1 MVKLNRPNL
10 PIDERPDAY
19 KNNET
24 KTADEEIDLGEPH
37 YQDVPKYKYGS
48 VNLKKY
54 ESFKLARSSIKL
66 NNQEAL
72 AITELNQWLS
82 NIDVQLNSMNIQL
95 LIDVVNF
102 LHQYFIYGCESD
114 RQDSINRVMYQCMT
128 KYFKNDRD
136 VIDVLLKSSKK
147 LIKKSTMLSR
157 RIAKT
162 RNFFFMAVEW
172 IVSSRSSNR

>member
-10 PIDERPDAY
+10 PQEERPDAY
-19 KNNET
+19 KNNDLDT
-24 KTADEEIDLGEPH
+24 VDSEIDLGEPH
-37 YQDVPKYKYGS
+37 FQTVPKYKYGS

-102 LHQYFIYGCESD
+102 LHQYFIYGCKSD
-114 RQDSINRVMYQCMT
+114 RENSINRVMYQCMT

-136 VIDVLLKSSKK
+136 VLDVLLKSSKK
-147 LIKKSTMLSR
+147 LIKKSTMISR

-162 RNFFFMAVEW
+162 RNFFFMAVGW
-172 IVSSRSSNR
+172 IVSSRSSSR

>member
-37 YQDVPKYKYGS
+37 FQDVPKYKYGS

-82 NIDVQLNSMNIQL
+82 NIDISLNSMNIQL

-102 LHQYFIYGCESD
+102 LHQYFIYGC
-114 RQDSINRVMYQCMT
+114 Q
-128 KYFKNDRD
+128 NDR
-136 VIDVLLKSSKK
+136 
-147 LIKKSTMLSR
+147 
-157 RIAKT
+157 
-162 RNFFFMAVEW
+162 E
-172 IVSSRSSNR
+172 